1 MLETV
6 TEPKTDDLN
15 REEKDGGST
24 ECVRDA
30 ENSWPER
37 ITDKDKSRWSALRVE
52 INGEAG

>member
-37 ITDKDKSRWSALRVE
+37 ITDKDKSRWSAL
-52 INGEAG
+52 